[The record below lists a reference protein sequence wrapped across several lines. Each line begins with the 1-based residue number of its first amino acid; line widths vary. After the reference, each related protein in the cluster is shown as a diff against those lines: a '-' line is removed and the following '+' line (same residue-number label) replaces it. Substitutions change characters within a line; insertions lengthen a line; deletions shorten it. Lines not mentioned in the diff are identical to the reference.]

1 MLKKNN
7 PFKPGIGSTPPVL
20 AGRGDA
26 IEDFTDSL
34 EEEPGGLERVTLLYG
49 FRGVGKTAL
58 LTELGDRSRTQ
69 GWHVCDVTAG
79 TPGFMDE
86 IREFALARAAEL
98 GGTDLKV
105 RLESFQLFKAKF
117 RLDDESAPV
126 AGPTLR
132 EALTALLDVQQ
143 EFDAAVHQ
151 DPVGLLVTVDEI
163 HRSNRDEIRE
173 FAAVVQHLIREERNI
188 AVVMAGLPSSIQ
200 ALVEDKEHDNPAT
213 FIRKADK
220 VQLGNIS
227 DEDVQDALVL
237 PLQRLGI
244 RWNDDALDLAVEG
257 SSGYPFMVQLV
268 GSYIYRASV
277 KRSDDDEITRE
288 DATTGVAKARRK
300 IGALVNGPAFEDLS
314 ETDRSVLVAMSIDDG
329 DTSVADL
336 RERLELADNPAGRQY
351 VNTYRKRLIDA
362 GVVEEHGRGRLR
374 FTMPFMREYL
384 REHFSSD
391 IIDNR

>member
-1 MLKKNN
+1 MLRRDN

-20 AGRGDA
+20 AGRSDV

-58 LTELGDRSRTQ
+58 LTELGDRSRAQ

-86 IREFALARAAEL
+86 IRKFALTRAAEL
-98 GGTDLKV
+98 GGTALKG
-105 RLESFQLFKAKF
+105 
-117 RLDDESAPV
+117 RLDEDSTPANS
-126 AGPTLR
+126 PTLR

-227 DEDVQDALVL
+227 DGDVQDALVL

-277 KRSDDDEITRE
+277 KRSADDEITLE
-288 DATTGVAKARRK
+288 DATAGVARARRK